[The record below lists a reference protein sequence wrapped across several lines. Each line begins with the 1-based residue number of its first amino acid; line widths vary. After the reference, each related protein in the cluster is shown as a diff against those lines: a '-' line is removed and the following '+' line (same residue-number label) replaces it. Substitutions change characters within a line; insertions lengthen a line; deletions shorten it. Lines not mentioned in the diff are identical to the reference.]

1 MCDVCEQRFHVNCF
15 GLPVDT
21 MNCLIETGYV
31 LSCQSCIAGCKKLIS
46 TVKLLESKIEDLLMS
61 TNDLRGRLEK
71 VEQKEIDMQTN
82 GSVNSAPKQSYAD
95 IVKHVSKVV
104 EDHEGR
110 RKNVII
116 TGVKEE
122 DKEVTKETIKDIFNG
137 MAIDMQDDLF
147 SVARLGQK
155 KENGKPRR
163 IIVRCCNEADRDK
176 IMARKH
182 NLKTIQNDLNGFT
195 FTKI

>member
-1 MCDVCEQRFHVNCF
+1 
-15 GLPVDT
+15 
-21 MNCLIETGYV
+21 
-31 LSCQSCIAGCKKLIS
+31 
-46 TVKLLESKIEDLLMS
+46 MS

-182 NLKTIQNDLNGFT
+182 NLKTIQNGRFERVYIHEDLTVAQREELFNMY
-195 FTKI
+195 KSAEAKNSIKMER